1 MKNTPRQPNNSNSVQ
16 EIEYID
22 NLIHRECKYTEALA
36 HLERCGKKY
45 SENKNFQLGKVG
57 LLIDAG
63 IGLGD
68 LSVVEKGIEGGER
81 ILKNGLSEQEKSG
94 LLYNIA
100 NGLGYKVKRH
110 FMSKKTFFGAENTVR
125 DCIKKFQNSLSLV
138 NRERALVNLGNFYN
152 KIGRPLEAL
161 VQHEK
166 AITRNPKFGMA
177 IGNKASLLQH
187 LAPISSY
194 YTEYLIYA
202 YQLLSEAL
210 KNEELIIEEGGVS
223 ALEEFKRKRENI
235 RYLFKEENKE
245 NLLKEKIKY
254 KRFSKI
260 FRTKDE
266 ASYTNFCLDND
277 LYLNLHI
284 FDRHSTA
291 GIGDNILP
299 TFITGISDKEADKW
313 VKETLMRLNEI
324 KESYITGRYI
334 LWLSQQKNGTL
345 SNISRQTLLVNNVDY
360 TVYNIYTGLLKSSY
374 KEVFSV
380 LDKIANTINFYLKL
394 DHPEGEI
401 SYRNIWYKDLK
412 KEKKFEP
419 AITMQ
424 NYRLFGIFS
433 ILYELGEEPSKI
445 RNAIQH
451 RHYRIG
457 NVGMDEYD
465 APMFSD
471 FSEET
476 IDVYYKVKC
485 AIIYLFNFISFCEK
499 EREHDAL
506 RGGSMLGPMLIDT
519 NQNLDSW

>member
-1 MKNTPRQPNNSNSVQ
+1 MKNTPQQLNDNSPAQ
-16 EIEYID
+16 EIKYID
-22 NLIHRECKYTEALA
+22 NLIHREHKYAEALT
-36 HLERCGKKY
+36 HLERCEEKY
-45 SENKNFQLGKVG
+45 SKDRNFQLNKVG

-63 IGLGD
+63 TGLGD
-68 LSVVEKGIEGGER
+68 LNAVEQGINAGEQ
-81 ILKNGLSEQEKSG
+81 ILKSGQGRQHKAG

-100 NGLGYKVKRH
+100 NGLAYKVERY
-110 FMSKKTFFGAENTVR
+110 FMNKETFFGAEETVR
-125 DCIKKFQNSLSLV
+125 NCVKTFQDSLSLV
-138 NRERALVNLGNFYN
+138 GQERALVNFGNFYN

-161 VQHEK
+161 AQHEK

-177 IGNKASLLQH
+177 IGNKAWLLQH

-194 YTEYLIYA
+194 HTEYLIYA

-245 NLLKEKIKY
+245 NLLREKIKG

-266 ASYTNFCLDND
+266 VSYTNFCLDND

-284 FDRHSTA
+284 FDRRSTA
-291 GIGDNILP
+291 SIGDNILP

-334 LWLSQQKNGTL
+334 LWLSQQKNKTL
-345 SNISRQTLLVNNVDY
+345 SNISQQTLLANNADY
-360 TVYNIYTGLLKSSY
+360 TAHNIYIGLLKSSY

-394 DHPEGEI
+394 DHPEDEI

-412 KEKKFEP
+412 KEKKFEH
-419 AITMQ
+419 AIIRQ
-424 NYRLFGIFS
+424 NYRLFGVFS
-433 ILYELGEEPSKI
+433 ILYELGEKPSEI
-445 RNAIQH
+445 RNAVQH
-451 RHYRIG
+451 RYYRIG
-457 NVGMDEYD
+457 NVGMDEYG
-465 APMFSD
+465 APTFSD

-476 IDVYYKVKC
+476 IDVYHKVKC

-499 EREHDAL
+499 EKEHDAL
-506 RGGSMLGPMLIDT
+506 RGGNMLGPMLIDT
-519 NQNLDSW
+519 NQNLDAW